1 MSPGKAQGSVSLEIE
16 RLRSP
21 DKRVRDE
28 AAERIWNRY
37 FPQLLERAKRRLSPK
52 VRRRQDE
59 EDVLQNMYLT
69 FCRRHEDGQFSF
81 LKDRT
86 DLWRILVFLTV
97 MKARR
102 AARHEQAQARDI
114 RKEENAV
121 DAKNAD
127 GDFRWILE
135 QMAQGGPTPEE
146 AVILADE
153 LERMLSILDPQ
164 LKEIAERKLR
174 NETNEEIARARKCS
188 VRTVERKLDKIGRQ
202 WRRLIDELLH

>member
-1 MSPGKAQGSVSLEIE
+1 MSEIKAPGSVSLDIQL
-16 RLRSP
+16 LR
-21 DKRVRDE
+21 DANKRVRDD

-37 FPQLLERAKRRLSPK
+37 FPKLLERAKRRLSPK

-69 FCRRHEDGQFSF
+69 FCRRHEEGQFSF

-102 AARHEQAQARDI
+102 AARHEQAKVRDF
-114 RKEENAV
+114 RKEDNAV
-121 DAKNAD
+121 DTRNAE

-135 QMAQGGPTPEE
+135 QMAQEGPTPEE
-146 AVILADE
+146 GVILADE
-153 LERMLSILDPQ
+153 LERMLSVLDPQ

-174 NETNEEIARARKCS
+174 NETNEEIAQARNCS
-188 VRTVERKLDKIGRQ
+188 VRTVERKLDKIGRH
-202 WRRLIDELLH
+202 WSRLLEEFLE